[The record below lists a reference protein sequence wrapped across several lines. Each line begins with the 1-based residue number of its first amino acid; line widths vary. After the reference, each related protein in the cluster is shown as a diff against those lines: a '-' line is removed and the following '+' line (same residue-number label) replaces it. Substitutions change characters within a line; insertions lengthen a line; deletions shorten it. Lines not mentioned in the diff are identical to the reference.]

1 MKYIIF
7 NYYNI
12 PCNILESSGEDHTTR
27 RKWNITGC
35 SSFSGTS
42 FFSDLSSFSDG
53 TPYFPIHFCAFE
65 CRRTFISISMSSHH
79 RTRISPPVWPN
90 PLHNHSPITR
100 PPTHRISSICIDWT
114 PKCTRCASNDSLEFL
129 IIFFSTRDRVRSHY
143 SPLYYNNNNIMYV
156 VPTTLF
162 DNVCQDDDGW

>member
-1 MKYIIF
+1 M
-7 NYYNI
+7 
-12 PCNILESSGEDHTTR
+12 R
-27 RKWNITGC
+27 RKWNTTGR

-79 RTRISPPVWPN
+79 RTRFSPPVWPN
-90 PLHNHSPITR
+90 PLHNHSPTTR
-100 PPTHRISSICIDWT
+100 PPTHLISSICIDRK
-114 PKCTRCASNDSLEFL
+114 PKCKRCASNDSSEKFL
-129 IIFFSTRDRVRSHY
+129 IIFFSTRDRVRSYY
-143 SPLYYNNNNIMYV
+143 SPLYYNNNNNIIYV